1 MTKYGSDK
9 NDGEPNDDGVL
20 KFLYEA
26 EIGASH
32 QTRNASEQ
40 EQGCGNGGTNKGKGV
55 LNHLKNN

>member
-26 EIGASH
+26 DIGASH
-32 QTRNASEQ
+32 QTRNASEKQ
-40 EQGCGNGGTNKGKGV
+40 DNGNGKGGE
-55 LNHLKNN
+55 NTS